1 MRSVSAGTLRC
12 TDSLRKAELN
22 PDPFGNLRADPRVQP
37 VIKPK
42 ERLTVTSDH
51 LLPLWAD
58 LTSAT
63 DRWWGRGCAAGGLS
77 ERAEEER
84 PDCLR
89 PLVLTGLSFN
99 SICSITAVC
108 VEPRSIGRHI
118 QETLTG
124 KQAVSLWSGQWTCS
138 NSKRL
143 YVATLK
149 SMKWLQGCVRG
160 EWCDIRVCKA
170 KRALKSELVQSK
182 RPCFR
187 SLNQQLD
194 LAVKDRH
201 FELRKASVY
210 FTHSASVSL
219 TASEIPQWDTVRGTP
234 WSRLLQNNLLDA

>member
-1 MRSVSAGTLRC
+1 MCSVSAGTLRR
-12 TDSLRKAELN
+12 TDSLRKSRAE
-22 PDPFGNLRADPRVQP
+22 PRPLWKSASGSQSSASH
-37 VIKPK
+37 KLK
-42 ERLTVTSDH
+42 GRLTVTSDH

-84 PDCLR
+84 ADCLR
-89 PLVLTGLSFN
+89 PLVLTGLSFS

-138 NSKRL
+138 NGEQL
-143 YVATLK
+143 YVATLQ

-160 EWCDIRVCKA
+160 EWCDIRVA
-170 KRALKSELVQSK
+170 
-182 RPCFR
+182 RP
-187 SLNQQLD
+187 
-194 LAVKDRH
+194 
-201 FELRKASVY
+201 
-210 FTHSASVSL
+210 
-219 TASEIPQWDTVRGTP
+219 RGH
-234 WSRLLQNNLLDA
+234 